1 MKELFY
7 DILSTKDVKGV
18 MLLSVEGDLIFKELL
33 FPPFTELENR
43 DWWHLFFYSLKEA
56 KEVDLVF
63 ENCRLYVR
71 KTELGYLLVHMG
83 LFAPHAMIRLHT
95 DLLLPSLKEIKAG
108 KGLRRLFKR
117 KG

>member
-1 MKELFY
+1 MKALFS

-18 MLLSVEGDLIFKELL
+18 MLFSFDGELIFKEYL
-33 FPPFTELENR
+33 FPLGRELENK
-43 DWWHLFFYSLKEA
+43 DWWHLFLYSLKEA
-56 KEVDLVF
+56 NEADLIF

-83 LFAPHAMIRLHT
+83 PFAPAAMIRLHT
-95 DLLLPSLKEIKAG
+95 DLVLPSLKEIKPG
-108 KGLRRLFKR
+108 TGLRRLFRR